1 MQSFV
6 KTGQGSRVAVGA
18 VVAWGFVAQEDLT
31 WGGGGAVVTGLSLTI
46 REHLGTV
53 EGKTE

>member
-6 KTGQGSRVAVGA
+6 KTGEGSIVAVGA
-18 VVAWGFVAQEDLT
+18 VVAWRFVAQEDST
-31 WGGGGAVVTGLSLTI
+31 WGGGGAVVTELSLTI

-53 EGKTE
+53 EDKTE